1 MGREVEEAQAHLAQ
15 SSEHP
20 PVTSTFK
27 STEFPGARVTPEGQ
41 TTAGRRDGGTA
52 EEKLRAVQDP
62 GCAERLREWA
72 PVAAGCERVTRPA
85 PWRPAGGLKGGLL
98 YVLYTFVTREIHLS
112 YFSTF
117 LLLGFRGW
125 AGRGGGQREGSGI
138 PCKPC
143 ALPSGLA
150 RVDANRGAK
159 CPRTQVDLNTIR
171 AQSKVDL

>member
-85 PWRPAGGLKGGLL
+85 PWRPAGGLKGRLL
-98 YVLYTFVTREIHLS
+98 YVLYTFVTREIHSS

-125 AGRGGGQREGSGI
+125 AGRGGGDRGKEVES
-138 PCKPC
+138 
-143 ALPSGLA
+143 L
-150 RVDANRGAK
+150 ANRVLFPLVLPGWMQTGGPNAPA
-159 CPRTQVDLNTIR
+159 PRSI
-171 AQSKVDL
+171 

>member
-85 PWRPAGGLKGGLL
+85 PWRPAGGLKGRLL
-98 YVLYTFVTREIHLS
+98 YVLYTFVTREIHSS

-125 AGRGGGQREGSGI
+125 AGRGWGTEGRKWNPLQTVCSSLWSCQGGCKQGGQMPPHPGRSKYHPGSE
-138 PCKPC
+138 
-143 ALPSGLA
+143 
-150 RVDANRGAK
+150 
-159 CPRTQVDLNTIR
+159 
-171 AQSKVDL
+171 QS